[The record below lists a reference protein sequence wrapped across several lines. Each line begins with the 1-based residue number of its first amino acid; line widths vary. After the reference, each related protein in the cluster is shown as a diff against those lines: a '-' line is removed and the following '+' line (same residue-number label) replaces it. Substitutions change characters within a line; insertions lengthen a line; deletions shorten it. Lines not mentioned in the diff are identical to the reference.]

1 MFPLMFL
8 LSNGL
13 WAFFKELDAGGHQGI
28 DTFIHSRIIGEGSY
42 RSGDVGEQRFVLV
55 DIYLPGENWFISLNW
70 E

>member
-13 WAFFKELDAGGHQGI
+13 WEFFNELDAGGHQVI
-28 DTFIHSRIIGEGSY
+28 NTFIHSRIISGGSY
-42 RSGDVGEQRFVLV
+42 RSGDVGEQRYVLV
-55 DIYLPGENWFISLNW
+55 DMYLPGENWFISLNW